1 MGDVE
6 HFALIMLV
14 VAIAVTAAVL
24 STRISERIRI
34 PAPALFLLAA
44 ALASDLLP
52 ALGEIPVTTVQR
64 VVTVALAVILFD
76 GGMHI
81 GWRRFRQAA
90 GPVIW
95 VGVAGTFLTAGALAI
110 LAHSLFGLAWWSAL
124 LVGTAL
130 APTDPAV
137 VFSVLGRR
145 EVAGRSGIILEGES
159 GANDPVGIAL
169 LASLLTTGQVTGLG
183 ATAGTAGVFL
193 LQLAMG
199 AVIGGAGGA
208 LLVRFMRRPP
218 LPSEGLYPLRVLASA
233 MAIYGAATVA
243 HGSGFLAVFV
253 AGIITGDARAPY
265 KGEIERFHAAL
276 ASLAEIVAF
285 IVLGV
290 TIGLHTLPDRGALGI
305 GLALAVLLILVVR
318 PLVVGVL
325 LLPIRLE
332 WRERLFVPWAG
343 LKGAVPILLGTFLL
357 TAAVP
362 DASRLYAIIVV
373 AVAFSV
379 VVQASLVPTVA
390 TRLGVPIHIIEPE
403 PWSLGVRFRHE
414 PRGLRRYLVM
424 ADSPADGQMIS
435 HLNLGEDAWISLVIR
450 DGHLIPV
457 QGSTSL
463 RAGDEVI
470 ALTDPGRA
478 RDLDP
483 VFTTRTTS

>member
-24 STRISERIRI
+24 SNRISERIRI

-332 WRERLFVPWAG
+332 WRERLFVLWAG

-424 ADSPADGQMIS
+424 ADSPADGQMIA